1 MSRDTFAFSSAA
13 LHSLKVDQELQ
24 EWEDKRQALAHR
36 RAMSRPPVSRASRP
50 PPRQQRGLQEI
61 RVYEARCRDTTIHN
75 TFMCGDMKGVHTV
88 LKDPCMVNALMETV
102 HEEMVWAPELGMW
115 TMSSKIKQTSALRL
129 AASKGHSGCVEE
141 LLFRGAEVD
150 ADPGGSTALHDACIG
165 GHDICVQLLLA
176 HGADPDLL
184 AEDGSAPLHLCN
196 TAQTFQCAELL
207 VTGGAEV
214 NVLTS
219 ETKLTPLHVVAR
231 RGLEEH
237 VKLFLSHGADVSAR
251 NREGE
256 TPLNA
261 ACGGAERPA
270 EAGRYLRVV
279 QMLLGAGADPCTA
292 GRKHHTPL
300 HNACSNCSP
309 RIVEILLQHGAK
321 ADVQNC
327 AGYTPMDC
335 LLQVVEDYPDQHPEA
350 VARSLLNHGAKAG
363 KSLMLKLCLLSP
375 ATLEVM
381 LNCYAVVPSCEEWM
395 QSIPLEIHETH
406 QGFFDSVRQMTSQ
419 PRSLQHL
426 CRCALRRHL
435 GKGIDAAISRLDIP
449 SSLMEYLLLRND
461 GEIR

>member
-24 EWEDKRQALAHR
+24 EWKDNRQALAHR

-50 PPRQQRGLQEI
+50 PPKQQRSLQEI
-61 RVYEARCRDTTIHN
+61 WVYEARCRDTTIHN
-75 TFMCGDMKGVHTV
+75 TFMCGDMKGVHVV
-88 LKDPCMVNALMETV
+88 LKDPCMVNTLMETV
-102 HEEMVWAPELGMW
+102 HEEMVWAPGRWMW

-165 GHDICVQLLLA
+165 GHDSCVQLLLA

-184 AEDGSAPLHLCN
+184 AEDGSAPLHLCS

-219 ETKLTPLHVVAR
+219 ETKITPLHVVAR
-231 RGLEEH
+231 RGMEEH

-292 GRKHHTPL
+292 GWKHHTPL

-309 RIVEILLQHGAK
+309 RIAEILLQHGAK
-321 ADVQNC
+321 ADLQNC

-335 LLQVVEDYPDQHPEA
+335 LLQVVKDYPDQHPEA

-363 KSLMLKLCLLSP
+363 KSLMLKLCLISP

-435 GKGIDAAISRLDIP
+435 GKGIDAAISRLGFP
-449 SSLMEYLLLRND
+449 SSLMEYLLPRND

>member
-1 MSRDTFAFSSAA
+1 MSKDTFAFSSAA
-13 LHSLKVDQELQ
+13 LHSLKVDQEWK
-24 EWEDKRQALAHR
+24 EWQDKRQALAHR

-61 RVYEARCRDTTIHN
+61 WVYEARCRDTTIHN

-115 TMSSKIKQTSALRL
+115 SMSSKIKQTSALRL

-165 GHDICVQLLLA
+165 GHDSCVQLLLA

-184 AEDGSAPLHLCN
+184 AEDGSAPLHLCS

-219 ETKLTPLHVVAR
+219 ETKITPLHVVAR
-231 RGLEEH
+231 RGMEEH

-256 TPLNA
+256 TPLNT
-261 ACGGAERPA
+261 ACGEAERPA
-270 EAGRYLRVV
+270 ELGRYLRVV
-279 QMLLGAGADPCTA
+279 QMLLGAGADHCTA

-309 RIVEILLQHGAK
+309 RIAEIVQQHGAK
-321 ADVQNC
+321 ADMQNF

-426 CRCALRRHL
+426 CGCALRHHL
-435 GKGIDAAISRLDIP
+435 GKGIDAAISRLDVP